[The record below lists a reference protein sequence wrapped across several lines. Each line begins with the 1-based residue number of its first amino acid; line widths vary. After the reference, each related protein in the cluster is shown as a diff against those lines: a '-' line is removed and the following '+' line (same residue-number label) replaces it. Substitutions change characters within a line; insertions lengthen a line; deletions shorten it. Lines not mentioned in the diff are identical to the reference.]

1 MFHFKSVKI
10 CNIKMIQLKGCE
22 ICWMRRCSYIVIEFL
37 FTLMQKNKSNIK
49 PMHIFILKKMMKQ
62 FYSSSDIWIVFVLME
77 CWLQSSDVISKSY
90 EYYTIQSAHTYTY
103 TRVVHCISLEHKL
116 FTCIESFHSKII
128 MIIMEKTKKKT
139 KVNKL

>member
-1 MFHFKSVKI
+1 MWDLLDASLFIH
-10 CNIKMIQLKGCE
+10 CN
-22 ICWMRRCSYIVIEFL
+22 WVSFYADA
-37 FTLMQKNKSNIK
+37 KNKSNIK

-90 EYYTIQSAHTYTY
+90 EYYTIQSAYTYTY

-128 MIIMEKTKKKT
+128 MIIMEKTKKKRLKWT
-139 KVNKL
+139 NYSFMKVEKAKNME